1 MAKLGRRR
9 RPYFAP
15 EIRGSAKLTSGKRH
29 DIGEEAQSW
38 ILFLT
43 GSNFSSLVVDTLC
56 NEAGGAEGDIS
67 VACFYCDFASQ
78 KEQSATG
85 ILGGLL
91 KQVVRGFRP
100 IPREIMDAFEKYEKV
115 IGGQRLQLSEIVK
128 LLGSLSSMRR
138 TFFCL
143 DALDECAAPDR
154 AKILLS
160 LRDIVK
166 MSPTV
171 RVFLTGRPHVGS
183 EVGRHLGG
191 GVTLV
196 SISPLKDDIIRYVHS
211 KLVEDTIPDEMDERL
226 EAEIVKKIPETISE
240 M

>member
-1 MAKLGRRR
+1 MD
-9 RPYFAP
+9 
-15 EIRGSAKLTSGKRH
+15 IILTVG
-29 DIGEEAQSW
+29 
-38 ILFLT
+38 
-43 GSNFSSLVVDTLC
+43 NFSSLIIDTLC
-56 NEAGGAEGDIS
+56 NGPGGLEEDNS
-67 VACFYCDFASQ
+67 VACFYCDFAAQ

-100 IPREIMDAFEKYEKV
+100 IPREIIDAFQKYEKV
-115 IGGQRLQLSEIVK
+115 GGQRLQLPEIVN

-160 LRDIVK
+160 LRDVIK
-166 MSPTV
+166 MSPTA
-171 RVFLTGRPHVGS
+171 RVFLTGRPHVSG

-191 GVTLV
+191 GVALV
-196 SISPLKDDIIRYVHS
+196 SITPRKDDIIRYVQS
-211 KLVEDTIPDEMDERL
+211 KLVEDTTPDEMDERL
-226 EAEIVKKIPETISE
+226 EAEIVNRIPETVSE